1 MIISLSGHVSILMC
15 VCVCVCVCVF
25 VCQLYG
31 LYQHGKNTAHDHLGA
46 EDQRNFKRMYGP
58 SHLGTVFKYFIISFC
73 FCCVNRWLTH
83 TPQER
88 RFGLKVW

>member
-1 MIISLSGHVSILMC
+1 MIISLSGHVSILILLC
-15 VCVCVCVCVF
+15 VCASY
-25 VCQLYG
+25 LYG
-31 LYQHGKNTAHDHLGA
+31 VHHHEKSTGHDHLGA
-46 EDQRNFKRMYGP
+46 GDGRNFFKGMYVP
-58 SHLGTVFKYFIISFC
+58 SHLGTAFKNLIISFC